1 MYYSQKVMGL
11 LGQFEKMSIKEL
23 NQVKEMV
30 NEVKVHN
37 AKQSIKVGSK
47 VFVVQKTKKTPGV
60 VTKVKVKNA
69 LVKMNNTLY
78 NVPLAMLESCIGD
91 SLIRTYFKITKNNPP
106 LQSLLSKGYRGGID
120 NAPFSCY
127 NTSINN
133 KEKEKNYG
141 LCFTDR

>member
-11 LGQFEKMSIKEL
+11 LGQLEKMSTEEL
-23 NQVKEMV
+23 NQVKDMV

-47 VFVVQKTKKTPGV
+47 VFVVQKTKKTLGV

-78 NVPLAMLESCIGD
+78 NVPLAMLE
-91 SLIRTYFKITKNNPP
+91 
-106 LQSLLSKGYRGGID
+106 
-120 NAPFSCY
+120 AA
-127 NTSINN
+127 
-133 KEKEKNYG
+133 
-141 LCFTDR
+141 

>member
-11 LGQFEKMSIKEL
+11 LGQLEKMSAEEL
-23 NQVKEMV
+23 NQVKYMV

-47 VFVVQKTKKTPGV
+47 VFVVQKTKKTLGV

-78 NVPLAMLESCIGD
+78 NVPLAMLE
-91 SLIRTYFKITKNNPP
+91 
-106 LQSLLSKGYRGGID
+106 
-120 NAPFSCY
+120 AA
-127 NTSINN
+127 
-133 KEKEKNYG
+133 
-141 LCFTDR
+141 

>member
-11 LGQFEKMSIKEL
+11 LGQLEKMSIEEL

-69 LVKMNNTLY
+69 LVKKREDLIAKILYLHKLFIHQAKLQKCYILNFQPQKVSLVGVNVLTTTSELHVRMELLFESGGTL
-78 NVPLAMLESCIGD
+78 
-91 SLIRTYFKITKNNPP
+91 
-106 LQSLLSKGYRGGID
+106 
-120 NAPFSCY
+120 
-127 NTSINN
+127 
-133 KEKEKNYG
+133 
-141 LCFTDR
+141 

>member
-47 VFVVQKTKKTPGV
+47 VFFVQKTKKTPGV

-78 NVPLAMLESCIGD
+78 NVPLAMLE
-91 SLIRTYFKITKNNPP
+91 
-106 LQSLLSKGYRGGID
+106 
-120 NAPFSCY
+120 AA
-127 NTSINN
+127 
-133 KEKEKNYG
+133 
-141 LCFTDR
+141 